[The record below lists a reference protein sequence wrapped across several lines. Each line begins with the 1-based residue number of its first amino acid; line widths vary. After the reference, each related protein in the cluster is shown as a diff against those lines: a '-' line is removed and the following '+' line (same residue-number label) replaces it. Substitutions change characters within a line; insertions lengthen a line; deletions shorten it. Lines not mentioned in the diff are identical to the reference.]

1 MGLLFRIIYRSLLG
15 IFSLIVIIVIVAIA
29 YIETSLPSIES
40 IKDMSLAVPLRI
52 FSSDGK
58 LIGQFGEERRTPI
71 TLEQVP
77 KNLINAVLATED
89 RRFYDHPGVDLR
101 GLIRAGVKVL
111 SNASMKQGGS
121 TITMQV
127 ARNCF
132 LSRNKT
138 IIRKI
143 REILLALKIEKEF
156 TKDQIL
162 ELYLNKIYF
171 GKRAYGVQA
180 ASEVYYGVH
189 IDQLTLAQMA
199 MLAGLPQAPSSIN
212 PLHDPEAALKRRK
225 YVLDHMLA
233 YEFITQDEYQKA
245 IEEPLSATY
254 HTRSLEL
261 EAPYVAEMVRQD
273 LFARYGE
280 AIYTLGYE
288 VYTTIDSQQQIAAN
302 RALRRGLMEYDQR
315 RGYRR
320 AKYRCGL
327 PRKKKVSEVQHE
339 WLAELKTVPVS
350 GDLLPAVVTQIHDTS
365 AAVLLQ
371 NGKTIT
377 LPWSGLAWG
386 RFGSA
391 REMFSL
397 GDVVYVQETAPN
409 TWKLSQIPAVA
420 GAFVSLEADT
430 GAILSLVGGFDYNV
444 SKFNRAAQAKRQMG
458 SGFKPFLYAAAL
470 AEGFTLASVI
480 NDAPL
485 TYVDPVTGS
494 VWRPHNY
501 GNKFYGPTRLRVS
514 LKKSQNMV
522 TVRLLQAIT
531 VKTAIDYIER
541 FGVAR
546 SKLPSFLS
554 LALGIAELT
563 PLEVATGYCVFANGG
578 YRVSPHLIKTI
589 KDYEGNLIADLS
601 TPPPEPAITPQIA
614 YLITS
619 ALQDVIQS
627 GTGVRAKTLGRSDLA
642 GKTGTTNDF
651 MDAWF
656 SGFNRDIVAT
666 AWVGFDENRSLG
678 DKQTGGVLAL
688 PIWIHFMEAVLKD
701 KPEHAPPEPPGIVSV
716 PINPSTG
723 LLAHEGQHAMY
734 EIFTEDTVPTSTS
747 SNAPTPSTHWW
758 SDQDIDPS
766 GGSHNS
772 LF

>member
-15 IFSLIVIIVIVAIA
+15 IFSLLVIVVLMAVA
-29 YIETSLPSIES
+29 YIETTLPSVDS
-40 IKDMSLAVPLRI
+40 IKDMSLAVPLKI

-58 LIGQFGEERRTPI
+58 LIGLFGEERRTPI
-71 TLEQVP
+71 SLEEVP
-77 KNLINAVLATED
+77 PMLINAVLATED
-89 RRFYDHPGVDLR
+89 RRFYDHPGVDFR
-101 GLIRAGVKVL
+101 GLIRAGFKVL

-127 ARNCF
+127 ARNYF
-132 LSRNKT
+132 LTRKKT

-143 REILLALKIEKEF
+143 SEILLALKIEKEF

-180 ASEVYYGVH
+180 AAEAYYGAT

-233 YEFITQDEYQKA
+233 YEFITSDEYQKA
-245 IEEPLSATY
+245 IDEPLSAIY
-254 HTRSLEL
+254 HTRHLEL

-280 AIYTLGYE
+280 EIYTLGYE

-302 RALRRGLMEYDQR
+302 NALRHALMNYDQR
-315 RGYRR
+315 HGYRKAR
-320 AKYRCGL
+320 YRCGL
-327 PRKKKVSEVQHE
+327 PRKKKVVDVQHE
-339 WLAELKTVPVS
+339 WLAEIKTVPTA
-350 GDLLPAVVTQIHDTS
+350 GNLFPAVVTQINDNNAS
-365 AAVLLQ
+365 VLLQ
-371 NGKTIT
+371 SGATIT
-377 LPWSGLAWG
+377 IPWEGLAWT
-386 RFGSA
+386 RAYSV
-391 REMFSL
+391 RDILSL
-397 GDVVYVQETAPN
+397 GDVVYVQETKPK
-409 TWKLSQIPAVA
+409 TWKLSQIPEVA
-420 GAFVSLEADT
+420 GAFVSLEPDT
-430 GAILSLVGGFDYNV
+430 GAILSLVGGFDYNI

-458 SGFKPFLYAAAL
+458 SSFKPFLYAAGL
-470 AEGFTLASVI
+470 AEGFTLASVL

-501 GNKFYGPTRLRVS
+501 SNKFYGPTRLRVS
-514 LKKSQNMV
+514 LKRSQNMV

-541 FGVAR
+541 FGIDR

-563 PLEVATGYCVFANGG
+563 PLEAAAGYCVFANGG

-601 TPPPEPAITPQIA
+601 TPPPEPAITAQVA

-627 GTGVRAKTLGRSDLA
+627 GTGVKAKTLGRSDLA

-656 SGFNRDIVAT
+656 SGYNRDVVAT
-666 AWVGFDENRSLG
+666 AWVGFDAIKSLG
-678 DKQTGGVLAL
+678 DKQTGGVVAL
-688 PIWIHFMEAVLKD
+688 PMWMEFMEAVLKD
-701 KPEHAPPEPPGIVSV
+701 KPEAPPPEPPGIVSV
-716 PINPSTG
+716 YINPSTG
-723 LLAHEGQHAMY
+723 LLAREGQNAIS
-734 EIFTEDTVPTSTS
+734 ELFSEDTVPTSTS
-747 SNAPTPSTHWW
+747 SNTPTPSSSWW
-758 SDQDIDPS
+758 SEEDLDPV
-766 GGSHNS
+766 GGNNS

>member
-15 IFSLIVIIVIVAIA
+15 IFCLFVIIVLVALS
-29 YIETSLPSIES
+29 YIETTLPSVDS
-40 IKDMSLAVPLRI
+40 IKEMNLAVPLRI

-58 LIGQFGEERRTPI
+58 LIGQFGEERRTPV

-77 KNLINAVLATED
+77 QTLINAVLATED

-101 GLIRAGVKVL
+101 GLLRAGVKVL

-127 ARNCF
+127 ARNYF
-132 LSRNKT
+132 LTRKKT
-138 IIRKI
+138 IIRKVN
-143 REILLALKIEKEF
+143 EILLALKIEKEF
-156 TKDQIL
+156 TKNQIL

-180 ASEVYYGVH
+180 AAEVYYGVP

-233 YEFITQDEYQKA
+233 YEFITTTEYKKA
-245 IEEPLSATY
+245 IEEPLSSVY
-254 HTRSLEL
+254 HSRHLEL

-288 VYTTIDSQQQIAAN
+288 VYTTINSEQQIAAN
-302 RALRRGLMEYDQR
+302 KALRRALIDYDQR
-315 RGYRR
+315 RGYR
-320 AKYRCGL
+320 KTKIHYTL
-327 PRKKKVSEVQHE
+327 SRKKKVDDVQYE
-339 WLAELKTVPVS
+339 WLAELKTVPAS
-350 GDLLPAVVTQIHDTS
+350 GDFLPAVVTQIHDTD
-365 AAVLLQ
+365 AVVLLQ
-371 NGKTIT
+371 NGKKVT
-377 LPWSGLAWG
+377 LPWTGLAWT
-386 RFGSA
+386 RLRSV
-391 REMFSL
+391 REVLAL
-397 GDVVYVQETAPN
+397 GDVIYVQETAPN
-409 TWKLSQIPAVA
+409 TWKMVQIPAVA

-430 GAILSLVGGFDYNV
+430 GAVLSLVGGFDYNI
-444 SKFNRAAQAKRQMG
+444 SKFNRAAQAKRQLG
-458 SGFKPFLYAAAL
+458 SSFKPFLYAAAL

-485 TYVDPVTGS
+485 TYVDPVTRS

-501 GNKFYGPTRLRVS
+501 TNKFYGPTRLRVS

-522 TVRLLQAIT
+522 PIRLLQAIT

-541 FGVAR
+541 FGIDR
-546 SKLPSFLS
+546 SRLPSFLS
-554 LALGIAELT
+554 LSLGITELT
-563 PLEVATGYCVFANGG
+563 PLEAAAGYCVFANGG
-578 YRVSPHLIKTI
+578 YRVSPHLIQTI

-614 YLITS
+614 YLVTS
-619 ALQDVIQS
+619 ALQDAIQS
-627 GTGVRAKTLGRSDLA
+627 GTGVRAKTLGRTDLA
-642 GKTGTTNDF
+642 GKTGTTNNF

-656 SGFNRDIVAT
+656 SGYNRDIVAT
-666 AWVGFDENRSLG
+666 AWVGFDENKTLG
-678 DKQTGGVLAL
+678 NKQAGGVVAL
-688 PIWIHFMEAVLKD
+688 PMWMYFMESVLKD
-701 KPEHAPPEPPGIVSV
+701 KPESAPPEPPGIVTV

-723 LLAHEGQHAMY
+723 LLAHEGQNAIP

-747 SNAPTPSTHWW
+747 SNEPTPSSTWW
-758 SDQDIDPS
+758 SGQGADPA
-766 GGSHNS
+766 GGSSNS

>member
-15 IFSLIVIIVIVAIA
+15 VVSLLVILVLVVVA
-29 YIETSLPSIES
+29 YIETTLPSVES
-40 IKDMSLAVPLRI
+40 IKEMTLAVPLRI

-71 TLEQVP
+71 TLDQVP

-127 ARNCF
+127 ARNYF
-132 LSRNKT
+132 LSRQKT
-138 IIRKI
+138 IIRKVS
-143 REILLALKIEKEF
+143 EILLALKIEKEF
-156 TKDQIL
+156 NKDEIL

-180 ASEVYYGVH
+180 AAEVYYGTT
-189 IDQLTLAQMA
+189 IDQLSLAQMA

-212 PLHDPEAALKRRK
+212 PIHDPEAALKRRK

-233 YEFITQDEYQKA
+233 YEFITEQEYQKA
-245 IEEPLSATY
+245 VEEPLSAVY
-254 HTRSLEL
+254 HTRALEL
-261 EAPYVAEMVRQD
+261 DAPYVAEMVRQD
-273 LFARYGE
+273 LIARYGE

-302 RALRRGLMEYDQR
+302 KALRKGLIDFDQR
-315 RGYRR
+315 QGYRKTKIHF
-320 AKYRCGL
+320 AL
-327 PRKKKVSEVQHE
+327 PRKKHVKDVQHQ
-339 WLAELKTVPVS
+339 WLADLKAIPTA
-350 GDLLPAVVTQIHDTS
+350 GDLLPAVVVQLGDNSI
-365 AAVLLQ
+365 AALLQ
-371 NGKTIT
+371 NGETINI
-377 LPWSGLAWG
+377 PWAGLSWT
-386 RFGSA
+386 RRSL
-391 REMFSL
+391 REIAAL
-397 GDVVYVQETAPN
+397 GDVIYVQSTAPN
-409 TWKLSQIPAVA
+409 TWKIAQVPAVA
-420 GAFVSLEADT
+420 GALVSLEPDT

-458 SGFKPFLYAAAL
+458 SSFKPLLYAAGL
-470 AEGFTLASVI
+470 AEGFTLASVL
-480 NDAPL
+480 NDSPL

-501 GNKFYGPTRLRVS
+501 SNKFYGPTRLRVS

-522 TVRLLQAIT
+522 TIRLLQAIT

-541 FGVAR
+541 FGIAR
-546 SKLPSFLS
+546 AKLPAFLS

-563 PLEVATGYCVFANGG
+563 PLESAAAYCVFANGG

-589 KDYEGNLIADLS
+589 KDYEGNLIVDLS
-601 TPPPEPAITPQIA
+601 TPPPEPAITPQVA

-656 SGFNRDIVAT
+656 SGFNRDIVT
-666 AWVGFDENRSLG
+666 TVWVGYDENRSLG
-678 DKQTGGVLAL
+678 NKQTGGVVAL
-688 PIWIHFMEAVLKD
+688 PIWIDFMGVVLKD
-701 KPEHAPPEPPGIVSV
+701 KPENPPPEPPGIVSV

-723 LLAHEGQHAMY
+723 LLAYEGDHAIM
-734 EIFTEDTVPTSTS
+734 ELFSEDTVPTTS
-747 SNAPTPSTHWW
+747 SSNDPTPSSSWW
-758 SDQDIDPS
+758 GDQGDS
-766 GGSHNS
+766 KNSSNS

>member
-1 MGLLFRIIYRSLLG
+1 MGLLFRVIYRSILG
-15 IFSLIVIIVIVAIA
+15 IFGILVIIVIIALA
-29 YIETSLPSIES
+29 YIETTLPSVES

-77 KNLINAVLATED
+77 QTLINAVLATED

-101 GLIRAGVKVL
+101 GLVRAGFKVL

-127 ARNCF
+127 ARNYF
-132 LSRNKT
+132 LTRKKT

-143 REILLALKIEKEF
+143 SEILLALRIEKAF

-180 ASEVYYGVH
+180 ASEAYYGVT
-189 IDQLTLAQMA
+189 IDQLSLAQMA

-233 YEFITQDEYQKA
+233 YEFITQEEYQKA
-245 IEEPLSATY
+245 LDEPLSANY
-254 HTRSLEL
+254 YTRPVEL
-261 EAPYVAEMVRQD
+261 DAPYVAEMVRQD

-302 RALRRGLMEYDQR
+302 KALRRTLTNYDQR
-315 RGYRR
+315 YGYRK

-327 PRKKKVSEVQHE
+327 PRKKKVSDVQHE
-339 WLAELKTVPVS
+339 WLAEIKTLPIA
-350 GDLLPAVVTQIHDTS
+350 GDLLPAVVTQINDSS
-365 AAVLLQ
+365 AVVLLQ
-371 NGKTIT
+371 NGNSVT
-377 LPWSGLAWG
+377 LPWAGLSWT
-386 RFGSA
+386 RFGSP
-391 REMFSL
+391 REIFTL
-397 GDVVYVQETAPN
+397 GDVVYVQETQPN

-420 GAFVSLEADT
+420 GAFVSLEPDT
-430 GAILSLVGGFDYNV
+430 GAVLSMVGGFDYNV
-444 SKFNRAAQAKRQMG
+444 SKFNRAAQAKRQTG
-458 SGFKPFLYAAAL
+458 SSFKPFLYAAAL

-480 NDAPL
+480 NDGPL

-522 TVRLLQAIT
+522 TIRLLQAIT

-541 FGVAR
+541 FGIDR
-546 SKLPSFLS
+546 NKLPTFLS

-563 PLEVATGYCVFANGG
+563 PLEAAAGYCVFANGG

-601 TPPPEPAITPQIA
+601 TPPPEPAISPQIA

-642 GKTGTTNDF
+642 GKTGTTNNF

-656 SGFNRDIVAT
+656 SGYNRDIVAT
-666 AWVGFDENRSLG
+666 AWVGFDEDKSLG
-678 DKQTGGVLAL
+678 DKQTGGVVAL
-688 PIWIHFMEAVLKD
+688 PMWMDFMETVLKD

-723 LLAHEGQHAMY
+723 LLAREGQNALY

-747 SNAPTPSTHWW
+747 SNVPTSSSLWW
-758 SDQDIDPS
+758 SDQDNDAA
-766 GGSHNS
+766 GDS